1 MSMTVEQIIL
11 LSRLFLGAMIILTIV
26 AAVLFFVFDVRR
38 AWRILRGKKLPPV
51 HKNKAMAEHVT
62 QKIST
67 NDLLHEELR
76 TRRLQMQTE
85 DITKLLQ
92 KQGNIDDQYK
102 GQDVTTVL
110 GDTQDTVLL
119 VSQDEQDNKNDI
131 MLDITF
137 IHTELVL

>member
-1 MSMTVEQIIL
+1 MSMTVDQMIL

-67 NDLLHEELR
+67 MIFYMRN
-76 TRRLQMQTE
+76 
-85 DITKLLQ
+85 
-92 KQGNIDDQYK
+92 
-102 GQDVTTVL
+102 
-110 GDTQDTVLL
+110 
-119 VSQDEQDNKNDI
+119 
-131 MLDITF
+131 F
-137 IHTELVL
+137 IHEDCKCKQKILQSCFKNREI

>member
-1 MSMTVEQIIL
+1 
-11 LSRLFLGAMIILTIV
+11 
-26 AAVLFFVFDVRR
+26 
-38 AWRILRGKKLPPV
+38 
-51 HKNKAMAEHVT
+51 MAEHVT

-119 VSQDEQDNKNDI
+119 VSQDEQDNKNEI

>member
-1 MSMTVEQIIL
+1 MKSVGIITFH
-11 LSRLFLGAMIILTIV
+11 SAHNYGAMLQVYALQETIKNLKCDVKIINY
-26 AAVLFFVFDVRR
+26 R
-38 AWRILRGKKLPPV
+38 
-51 HKNKAMAEHVT
+51 N
-62 QKIST
+62 
-67 NDLLHEELR
+67 ND
-76 TRRLQMQTE
+76 
-85 DITKLLQ
+85 
-92 KQGNIDDQYK
+92 IDDQYK